1 MFTNFTFKSHDLFQA
16 LQKVNKSKN
25 FHHYPK
31 HSEDLAKMQN
41 IYMTVRSVNIK
52 EKSSGDTRQS

>member
-1 MFTNFTFKSHDLFQA
+1 MTYSSFT
-16 LQKVNKSKN
+16 KVNKSKN

-31 HSEDLAKMQN
+31 LSVDLAKMQN

-52 EKSSGDTRQS
+52 EKSSGDTR